1 MIVSPVL
8 LKEDV
13 SLHWPPC
20 HSFFLFLTQGR
31 GLSLSR
37 FSWVGDKRMSIPL
50 PLLPSSQALD
60 FSVLLC
66 FSCSWAHFLPHLT
79 SWPAAG
85 APSCTV
91 PSLLPS
97 PHPPPPPQATP
108 KAPPRRWG
116 DSTFEEMPGFLSKQ
130 QMRKASHVVPQ
141 EPALPSEAD
150 ISLRKNEATD
160 KGKRH

>member
-130 QMRKASHVVPQ
+130 QMRKASHVVPNSQ
-141 EPALPSEAD
+141 PSPQR
-150 ISLRKNEATD
+150 LTFP
-160 KGKRH
+160 